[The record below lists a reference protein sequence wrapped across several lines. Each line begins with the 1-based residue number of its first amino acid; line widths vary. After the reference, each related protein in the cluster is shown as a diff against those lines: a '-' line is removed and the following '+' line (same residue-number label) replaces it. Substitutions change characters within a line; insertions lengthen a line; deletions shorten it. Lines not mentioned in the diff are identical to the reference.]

1 MDVTTLI
8 IVALL
13 VVLVSLWLT
22 SGKSSKK
29 QLPGPTGLPIVGYIP
44 FMTKKPHIKFT
55 ELSKTYG
62 PVYKKRKKCNEAD
75 SDQVGLGEDSPK
87 A

>member
-13 VVLVSLWLT
+13 AVLVSIWLT

-29 QLPGPTGLPIVGYIP
+29 HLPGPTGLPIVGYIP
-44 FMTKKPHIKFT
+44 FMTKKPYIKFT

-62 PVYKKRKKCNEAD
+62 PVY
-75 SDQVGLGEDSPK
+75 
-87 A
+87 